1 MNKGFTFRS
10 VHLAHSA
17 THRDSTEEKTMLRN
31 LTTTVFITTL
41 AFIFSGTG
49 IAGPREDQLAGYAK
63 AANAAASGFSADRGK
78 ALHTQNFASG
88 KANTPACTSCHGKDT
103 RAAGRTLVGKQID
116 PMALSVSPSRY
127 TDPVKVEKWFKRNCT
142 EVLGRECSAQEKGDW
157 LSFMFSQ

>member
-1 MNKGFTFRS
+1 
-10 VHLAHSA
+10 
-17 THRDSTEEKTMLRN
+17 MLRN

-63 AANAAASGFSADRGK
+63 AANAAASGFSAERGK

-127 TDPVKVEKWFKRNCT
+127 TDPAKVEKWFKRNCT